1 MSEFVNAKELIR
13 PHIDSYNFMLDK
25 GLALAVHDLP
35 PMEVSSVVQ
44 MVISR
49 CQQVRTVLHS
59 VSGFKM

>member
-35 PMEVSSVVQ
+35 PVEVSLVVQ

-49 CQQVRTVLHS
+49 YQQVRMVLHS
-59 VSGFKM
+59 ASGFKM